1 MQSGQ
6 QLRAAAVGAVQRA
19 NALTVICR
27 QSAGHGKEDDAHFRA
42 TSSFSECTSGF
53 STTKCVAVLGFSV
66 LLPFMPEQR
75 MMSNS
80 RLRCDQ
86 PSPGPA
92 FNYITATRI
101 SSAEAQAKRPQ
112 SRVQQMH

>member
-1 MQSGQ
+1 M
-6 QLRAAAVGAVQRA
+6 R
-19 NALTVICR
+19 LT
-27 QSAGHGKEDDAHFRA
+27 AHFRA

-53 STTKCVAVLGFSV
+53 STTKCVAVLGFTV

-75 MMSNS
+75 MMSKS

-92 FNYITATRI
+92 FNCHSNRHVLCRSADDGTA
-101 SSAEAQAKRPQ
+101 
-112 SRVQQMH
+112 